1 MATAGIVPGRTVPA
15 RMVPTRVAL
24 RTLALHAILLGAAAL
39 MLLPFVWMFTTS
51 MTPSAE
57 ILTPSLR
64 VWPANPT
71 TAHYAEVLRAAPWLR
86 YLWNTVVV
94 STASAVAIL
103 FTSSLAGFIFAK
115 YQFPGR
121 NALFIVV
128 LGTAMIPFESYM
140 VPFYIQIKILGWVNT
155 YQGIVA
161 PLLIMS
167 FGIFFMRQ
175 SIMTIPDELL
185 DAARMDGASEFY
197 IYRRVVVPLSKP
209 ALGALAIL
217 AVTNAWAFF
226 IWPLIVTSD
235 KRLFTM
241 ELGLAEFQRAFTI
254 DYGRIT
260 AGSVLAVAPVLI
272 AFLILRRSIIRGV
285 TLAGMKG

>member
-1 MATAGIVPGRTVPA
+1 MATAREL
-15 RMVPTRVAL
+15 L
-24 RTLALHAILLGAAAL
+24 RSLALHGILLAAAGL
-39 MLLPFVWMFTTS
+39 MLLPFVWMLTTS
-51 MTPSAE
+51 LTPSAE
-57 ILTPSLR
+57 ILNPSLR

-71 TAHYAEVLRAAPWLR
+71 LAHYADVVQAAPWLR

-94 STASAVAIL
+94 STASALSIL

-115 YQFPGR
+115 YRFPGR
-121 NALFIVV
+121 DLLFIIV
-128 LGTAMIPFESYM
+128 LVTAMIPFESYM
-140 VPFYIQIKILGWVNT
+140 VPFYLQIKALGWINT
-155 YQGIVA
+155 YQGIAA

-185 DAARMDGASEFY
+185 DAARIDGATEFF
-197 IYRRVVVPLSKP
+197 IYRRVVLPLSKP

-217 AVTNAWAFF
+217 SVTNSWAFF
-226 IWPLIVTSD
+226 IWPMIVTSD
-235 KRLFTM
+235 RRLFTM
-241 ELGLAEFQRAFTI
+241 ELGLAMFQRAFTV

-260 AGSVLAVAPVLI
+260 AGSVLTVVPVLI

-285 TLAGMKG
+285 TLSGMKG

>member
-1 MATAGIVPGRTVPA
+1 MASA
-15 RMVPTRVAL
+15 RAVL
-24 RTLALHAILLGAAAL
+24 RSLALHGILLAAAGL

-51 MTPSAE
+51 LTPSAE

-64 VWPANPT
+64 LWPANPT
-71 TAHYAEVLRAAPWLR
+71 VTHYAEVLGAAPWLR
-86 YLWNTVVV
+86 YFWNTVVV

-115 YQFPGR
+115 YRFPGR
-121 NALFIVV
+121 DLLFIIV

-140 VPFYIQIKILGWVNT
+140 VPFYLQIKALGWINT
-155 YQGIVA
+155 YQGIAA

-175 SIMTIPDELL
+175 SIITIPDELL
-185 DAARMDGASEFY
+185 DAARIDGASEIY
-197 IYRRVVVPLSKP
+197 IYRRVILPLSKS

-217 AVTNAWAFF
+217 AVTNSWAFF
-226 IWPLIVTSD
+226 LWPMIVISD
-235 KRLFTM
+235 RSLFTM
-241 ELGLAEFQRAFTI
+241 ELGLAMFQRAFTV
-254 DYGRIT
+254 DYGRIM
-260 AGSVLAVAPVLI
+260 AGSVITVVPVLV

>member
-1 MATAGIVPGRTVPA
+1 
-15 RMVPTRVAL
+15 MVGGTNWL
-24 RTLALHAILLGAAAL
+24 RSLALHSILIAAAAL
-39 MLLPFVWMFTTS
+39 MLLPFVWMLTTS
-51 MTPSAE
+51 LTPSAE

-64 VWPANPT
+64 LWPRTPT
-71 TAHYAEVLRAAPWLR
+71 LQHYWEVVQAAPWLR
-86 YLWNTVVV
+86 YFWNTLVV
-94 STASAVAIL
+94 STASALAIL

-115 YQFPGR
+115 YRFPGR
-121 NALFIVV
+121 NLLFIII

-140 VPFYIQIKILGWVNT
+140 IPFYLQMKALDWINT
-155 YQGIVA
+155 YQGIAA

-185 DAARMDGASEFY
+185 DAARIDGATEFY
-197 IYRRVVVPLSKP
+197 IYRRVILPLSKP

-217 AVTNAWAFF
+217 AVQNAWAFF
-226 IWPLIVTSD
+226 IWPMIVTSD
-235 KRLFTM
+235 RSLFTM
-241 ELGLAEFQRAFTI
+241 ELGLAMFQRAFTV

-260 AGSVLAVAPVLI
+260 AGSVITVIPVLI

>member
-1 MATAGIVPGRTVPA
+1 MPA
-15 RMVPTRVAL
+15 VRAAARRV
-24 RTLALHAILLGAAAL
+24 TLHAILLTAAVV
-39 MLLPFVWMFTTS
+39 MLLPFAWMLTTS
-51 MTPSAE
+51 LTPSAE
-57 ILTPSLR
+57 ILTPTLR
-64 VWPANPT
+64 LWPAHPT
-71 TAHYAEVLRAAPWLR
+71 LAHYLDVIQSAPWLT

-94 STASAVAIL
+94 STASALAIL
-103 FTSSLAGFIFAK
+103 ATSSLAGFIFAK
-115 YQFPGR
+115 YAFPGR
-121 NALFIVV
+121 NLLFIIV
-128 LGTAMIPFESYM
+128 LSTAMIPFESYM
-140 VPFYIQIKILGWVNT
+140 VPFYLQIKALGWINT
-155 YQGIVA
+155 HAGIAA

-185 DAARMDGASEFY
+185 DAARIDGASEFY
-197 IYRRVVVPLSKP
+197 IYQRVVLPLSKP

-217 AVTNAWAFF
+217 AVQNAWAFF

-235 KRLFTM
+235 RRLFTL
-241 ELGLAEFQRAFTI
+241 ELGLAAFQRAFTV

-260 AGSVLAVAPVLI
+260 AGSVITVIPVLI

>member
-1 MATAGIVPGRTVPA
+1 
-15 RMVPTRVAL
+15 MVGGAHPL
-24 RTLALHAILLGAAAL
+24 RTLALHAVLVTAAAL
-39 MLLPFVWMFTTS
+39 MLLPFVWMLTTS
-51 MTPSAE
+51 LTPSAE
-57 ILTPSLR
+57 ILNPSLR
-64 VWPANPT
+64 LWPATPT
-71 TAHYAEVLRAAPWLR
+71 LQHYREVVEAAPWLR
-86 YLWNTVVV
+86 YFWNTLVV
-94 STASAVAIL
+94 STASALAIL

-115 YQFPGR
+115 YRFPGR
-121 NALFIVV
+121 NLLFITI

-140 VPFYIQIKILGWVNT
+140 IPFYLQIKALGWINT
-155 YQGIVA
+155 YGGIAA

-185 DAARMDGASEFY
+185 DAARIDGASEFY
-197 IYRRVVVPLSKP
+197 IYRRVILPLSKP

-217 AVTNAWAFF
+217 AVQNAWAFF
-226 IWPLIVTSD
+226 IWPMIVTSD
-235 KRLFTM
+235 RSLFTM
-241 ELGLAEFQRAFTI
+241 ELGLAMFQKAFTI

-260 AGSVLAVAPVLI
+260 AGSVITVLPVLI

>member
-1 MATAGIVPGRTVPA
+1 MAGSASLLRSLGLHGILIA
-15 RMVPTRVAL
+15 
-24 RTLALHAILLGAAAL
+24 AAAL

-51 MTPSAE
+51 LTPSAE

-64 VWPANPT
+64 LWPPHPT
-71 TAHYAEVLRAAPWLR
+71 LQHYREVVRAAPWLR
-86 YLWNTVVV
+86 YFWNTLVV
-94 STASAVAIL
+94 SVASALAIL
-103 FTSSLAGFIFAK
+103 FTSSLAGFVFAK
-115 YQFPGR
+115 YRFPAR
-121 NALFIVV
+121 NLLFIII

-140 VPFYIQIKILGWVNT
+140 IPFYLQIKALGWINT
-155 YQGIVA
+155 YQGIAA

-185 DAARMDGASEFY
+185 DAARIDGATEFY
-197 IYRRVVVPLSKP
+197 IYRRVILPLSKP

-217 AVTNAWAFF
+217 AVQNAWAFF
-226 IWPLIVTSD
+226 IWPMIVTSD
-235 KRLFTM
+235 RSLFTM
-241 ELGLAEFQRAFTI
+241 ELGLAMFQRAYTV

-260 AGSVLAVAPVLI
+260 AGSVITVLPVLV

>member
-1 MATAGIVPGRTVPA
+1 VASA
-15 RMVPTRVAL
+15 RAVL
-24 RTLALHAILLGAAAL
+24 RSLALHGILLAAAGL

-51 MTPSAE
+51 LTPSAE

-64 VWPANPT
+64 LWPANPT
-71 TAHYAEVLRAAPWLR
+71 VTHYAEVLGAAPWLR
-86 YLWNTVVV
+86 YFWNTVVV

-115 YQFPGR
+115 YRFPGR
-121 NALFIVV
+121 DLLFIIV

-140 VPFYIQIKILGWVNT
+140 VPFYLQVKALGWINT
-155 YQGIVA
+155 YQGIAA

-175 SIMTIPDELL
+175 SIITIPDELL
-185 DAARMDGASEFY
+185 DAARIDGASEIY
-197 IYRRVVVPLSKP
+197 IYRRVILPLSKS

-217 AVTNAWAFF
+217 AVTNSWAFF
-226 IWPLIVTSD
+226 LWPMIVISD
-235 KRLFTM
+235 RSLFTM
-241 ELGLAEFQRAFTI
+241 ELGLAMFQRAFTV

-260 AGSVLAVAPVLI
+260 AGSVITVLPVLL

>member
-1 MATAGIVPGRTVPA
+1 
-15 RMVPTRVAL
+15 MVGGAHPL
-24 RTLALHAILLGAAAL
+24 RTLALHAVLVTAAAL
-39 MLLPFVWMFTTS
+39 MLLPFVWMLTTS
-51 MTPSAE
+51 LTPSAE
-57 ILTPSLR
+57 ILNPSLR
-64 VWPANPT
+64 LWPATPT
-71 TAHYAEVLRAAPWLR
+71 LQHYREVVEAAPWLR
-86 YLWNTVVV
+86 YFWNTLVV
-94 STASAVAIL
+94 STASALAIL

-115 YQFPGR
+115 YRFPGR
-121 NALFIVV
+121 NLLFIII

-140 VPFYIQIKILGWVNT
+140 IPFYLQIKALGWINT
-155 YQGIVA
+155 YGGIAA

-185 DAARMDGASEFY
+185 DAARIDGASEFY
-197 IYRRVVVPLSKP
+197 IYRRVILPLSKP

-217 AVTNAWAFF
+217 AVQNAWAFF
-226 IWPLIVTSD
+226 IWPMIVTSD
-235 KRLFTM
+235 RSLFTM
-241 ELGLAEFQRAFTI
+241 ELGLAMFQKAFTI

-260 AGSVLAVAPVLI
+260 AGSVITVLPVLI